1 PEGRVFPSWFE
12 AQQPHLLCDGH
23 RPPSPLSKS
32 IQTITMA
39 AARTAVQKLDWA
51 ALPQKLGLRG
61 STAQSLQTFKKRHD
75 DARRRVQVLSEQPQT
90 VDFGHYRSILKNQAI
105 VDDVEKQMS
114 SFQVKKYDV
123 QRQIKSIEAFEAQ
136 AVKSAEETKGKVD
149 AELKDLEATLKN
161 IESARPFEDLT
172 VDEVVAAR
180 PEIDEKVSSL
190 ISKGRWGV
198 PGYNEKFGNMSVL

>member
-1 PEGRVFPSWFE
+1 MG
-12 AQQPHLLCDGH
+12 
-23 RPPSPLSKS
+23 
-32 IQTITMA
+32 
-39 AARTAVQKLDWA
+39 
-51 ALPQKLGLRG
+51 
-61 STAQSLQTFKKRHD
+61 D
-75 DARRRVQVLSEQPQT
+75 D
-90 VDFGHYRSILKNQAI
+90 I
-105 VDDVEKQMS
+105 EKQMS

-161 IESARPFEDLT
+161 IESARPFEDLA

-198 PGYNEKFGNMSVL
+198 PGYIEKFDNMSVL